1 MKKVAEIKRKQGFVK
16 KSPNCG
22 NCSYFTSEF
31 VPNEWN
37 PDYEKEKNLRCSIG
51 SFKVGKSNW
60 CKLHKFKNDPQ
71 QNQ

>member
-37 PDYEKEKNLRCSIG
+37 PDYEKEK
-51 SFKVGKSNW
+51 KSS
-60 CKLHKFKNDPQ
+60 LFYREFQ
-71 QNQ
+71 SR